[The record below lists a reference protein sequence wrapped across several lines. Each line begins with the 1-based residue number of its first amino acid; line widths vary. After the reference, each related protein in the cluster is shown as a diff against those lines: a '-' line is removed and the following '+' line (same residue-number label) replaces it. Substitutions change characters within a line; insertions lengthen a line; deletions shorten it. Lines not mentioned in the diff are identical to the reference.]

1 MDIVVLLNKLEKIIE
16 EGLNVP
22 FSDKVLL
29 DREKVLGSID
39 AIRDIL
45 PEEIK
50 QANWI
55 KEERNRILIEAQKE
69 AELMIKE
76 TEEHIKEMVGESEV
90 TRRAYLQSEEI
101 IEGAKKNAREIRVGT
116 KEYADN
122 LLAGLENQLQEY
134 IELIRKNREEIKNLR
149 S

>member
-1 MDIVVLLNKLEKIIE
+1 MDIGELLGKLEEIVN
-16 EGLNVP
+16 EGLAVP
-22 FSDKVLL
+22 FSDKVLV
-29 DREKVLGSID
+29 DREKVLQIVDSI
-39 AIRDIL
+39 RSIL

-69 AELMIKE
+69 AELMLKE
-76 TEEHIKEMVGESEV
+76 TEEHIKSLVEENEV
-90 TRRAYLQSEEI
+90 TRRAYIQGEEI
-101 IEGAKKNAREIRVGT
+101 IENAKKNAREIRVGT

-122 LLAGLENQLQEY
+122 LLAELEEQLHQY
-134 IELIRKNREEIKNLR
+134 IDLIKKNREEVKNLR

>member
-1 MDIVVLLNKLEKIIE
+1 MDINGLLGELEKFIQA
-16 EGLNVP
+16 GVSVP
-22 FSDKVLL
+22 FSDKVML
-29 DREKVLGSID
+29 DRENALGIID
-39 AIRDIL
+39 SIRDIL

-69 AELMIKE
+69 AELMLKE
-76 TEEHIKEMVGESEV
+76 TEVHIKTMVEESEI
-90 TRRAYLQSEEI
+90 TRRAYIQGEEI
-101 IEGAKKNAREIRVGT
+101 IESAKKNAREIRVGT

-122 LLAGLENQLQEY
+122 LLAQLEGQFYEY
-134 IELIRKNREEIKNLR
+134 IELIKENREEIKNLR

>member
-1 MDIVVLLNKLEKIIE
+1 MEVNELLGRMEEIMN
-16 EGLNVP
+16 EGLAVP
-22 FSDKVLL
+22 FSDKVLV
-29 DREKVLGSID
+29 DREKVLEVVDSI
-39 AIRDIL
+39 RSIL

-69 AELMIKE
+69 ADLMLKE
-76 TEEHIKEMVGESEV
+76 TEEHIKRMVEESEV
-90 TRRAYLQSEEI
+90 TRRAYIQGEEI
-101 IEGAKKNAREIRVGT
+101 IENAKKNAREIRIGT

-122 LLAGLENQLQEY
+122 LLAELEKKLNEY
-134 IELIRKNREEIKNLR
+134 IELIKKNREEIKNLR

>member
-1 MDIVVLLNKLEKIIE
+1 MEISELLDRLEKMVN
-16 EGLNVP
+16 EGITVP
-22 FSDKVLL
+22 FSDKTVV
-29 DREKVLGSID
+29 DREKVLGIID
-39 AIRDIL
+39 SIRDIL

-69 AELMIKE
+69 ADLMIKE
-76 TEEHIKEMVGESEV
+76 TEELIKSMVEESEV
-90 TRRAYLQSEEI
+90 TRRAYMQGEEI
-101 IEGAKKNAREIRVGT
+101 IQNAKKNAREIRVGT

-122 LLAGLENQLQEY
+122 LLAELGKQLKEY
-134 IELIRKNREEIKNLR
+134 IELIEKNREEIKNLR

>member
-1 MDIVVLLNKLEKIIE
+1 MEVNELLARLEEIVN
-16 EGLNVP
+16 EGMAVP
-22 FSDKVLL
+22 FSDKVLV
-29 DREKVLGSID
+29 DREKVLEVVDSIKG
-39 AIRDIL
+39 IL

-69 AELMIKE
+69 ADLMLKE
-76 TEEHIKEMVGESEV
+76 TEEHIKRMVEESEV
-90 TRRAYLQSEEI
+90 TRRAYIQGEEI
-101 IEGAKKNAREIRVGT
+101 IENAKKNAREIRIGT

-122 LLAGLENQLQEY
+122 LLAELEKKLCEY
-134 IELIRKNREEIKNLR
+134 IELIKKNREEVKNLR

>member
-1 MDIVVLLNKLEKIIE
+1 MEISELLDRLEGIVH
-16 EGLNVP
+16 EGLAVP
-22 FSDKVLL
+22 FSDKTLV
-29 DREKVLGSID
+29 DREKVLGIID
-39 AIRDIL
+39 SIRDIL

-69 AELMIKE
+69 ADLMIKE
-76 TEEHIKEMVGESEV
+76 TEEHIKGMVEESEV
-90 TRRAYLQSEEI
+90 LRRAYMQGEEI
-101 IEGAKKNAREIRVGT
+101 IENAKKNAREIRVGT

-122 LLAGLENQLQEY
+122 LLAELGKQLKDY
-134 IELIRKNREEIKNLR
+134 IQLIEKNREEIKNLR

>member
-1 MDIVVLLNKLEKIIE
+1 MDIGGLLDKLEELVE
-16 EGLNVP
+16 EGMAVP

-29 DREKVLGSID
+29 DKEKVLGTID
-39 AIRDIL
+39 SIRDIL

-69 AELMIKE
+69 AELMKKE
-76 TEEHIKEMVGESEV
+76 TEVHIKAMVEENEV
-90 TRRAYLQSEEI
+90 TRRAYIQGEEI
-101 IEGAKKNAREIRVGT
+101 IDGAKKNAREIRVGT

-122 LLAGLENQLQEY
+122 LLAGLEKQLHEY
-134 IELIRKNREEIKNLR
+134 IELIKKNREEIKNLR

>member
-1 MDIVVLLNKLEKIIE
+1 MDINGLLDELEKYIE

-22 FSDKVLL
+22 FSDKVML
-29 DREKVLGSID
+29 DRENALGIID
-39 AIRDIL
+39 SIRDIL

-50 QANWI
+50 QASWI

-69 AELMIKE
+69 AELMLKE
-76 TEEHIKEMVGESEV
+76 TEVHIKTMVEESEV
-90 TRRAYLQSEEI
+90 TRRAYIQSEEI
-101 IEGAKKNAREIRVGT
+101 IDGAKKNAREIRVGT

-122 LLAGLENQLQEY
+122 LLAQLEKRLHGY
-134 IELIRKNREEIKNLR
+134 IELIRENREEIKNLR

>member
-1 MDIVVLLNKLEKIIE
+1 MDIGELLGKLEEIVN
-16 EGLNVP
+16 EGLAVP
-22 FSDKVLL
+22 FSDKVLV
-29 DREKVLGSID
+29 DREKVLQIVDSI
-39 AIRDIL
+39 RSIL

-69 AELMIKE
+69 AELMLKE
-76 TEEHIKEMVGESEV
+76 TEEHIKNMVEASEV
-90 TRRAYLQSEEI
+90 TRRAYIQGEEI
-101 IEGAKKNAREIRVGT
+101 IENAKKNAREIRVGT

-122 LLAGLENQLQEY
+122 LLAELEEQLHKY
-134 IELIRKNREEIKNLR
+134 IELIVKNREEIKNLR